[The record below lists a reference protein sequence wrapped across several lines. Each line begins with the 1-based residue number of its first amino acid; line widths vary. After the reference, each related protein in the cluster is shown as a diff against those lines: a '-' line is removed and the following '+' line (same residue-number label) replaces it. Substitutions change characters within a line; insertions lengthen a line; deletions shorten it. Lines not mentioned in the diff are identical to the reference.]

1 MKARHIPPGPIAARP
16 LRVLCALAVWALASL
31 WTPEAFAGAGIIDE
45 RDGACLNP
53 KRACLSIYGYISKAD
68 LQVVRDFFANGNRSP
83 GQVEVYLNSPG
94 GEVNAAIQIG
104 HALRSAGAAAFV
116 FADAQCAS
124 SCVFLLAGATHRT
137 VEGAVAIH
145 RPTMFDANLNPIA
158 ETNLEYGALVRDI
171 LAFFNFTSTPE
182 RLLEAMMAT
191 PPEDA
196 KYLTAR
202 ELAEFGLAGE
212 AIGQE
217 AENPRR

>member
-1 MKARHIPPGPIAARP
+1 
-16 LRVLCALAVWALASL
+16 VLASL
-31 WTPEAFAGAGIIDE
+31 WSAEALPGVGVIDE
-45 RDGACLNP
+45 PDGACLNP
-53 KRACLSIYGYISKAD
+53 ERACLSIYGYISSAD
-68 LQVVRDFFANGNRSP
+68 AEAVRRYFATVDRAP

-94 GEVNAAIQIG
+94 GEVKAAIQIG
-104 HALRSAGAAAFV
+104 QAFRTARAVVYV
-116 FADAQCAS
+116 FPDAQCGS

-145 RPTMFDANLNPIA
+145 RPTVFDANLNPVA
-158 ETNLEYGALVRDI
+158 EANLEYGSLVRDI
-171 LAFFNFTSTPE
+171 QAFFRFTSTPE

-217 AENPRR
+217 TEDPRRWSPVNRIFEEEQ